1 MDELTYFDTLSDFKL
16 FMFNT
21 QYFWYKLFL
30 AVLIIRAILNLWINY
45 VSDTGIDSDS
55 AMEPRNGDDIQF
67 LIITVFTFWWRVL
80 PKESKLI
87 NRMKKWTNVL
97 HLFFIALTLF
107 VIIMFFQLQEL
118 NHKLPESER
127 DWLYFIR

>member
-45 VSDTGIDSDS
+45 VSDTGIDSDG

-67 LIITVFTFWWRVL
+67 LMITVFTFWWRVL
-80 PKESKLI
+80 PRESKFI